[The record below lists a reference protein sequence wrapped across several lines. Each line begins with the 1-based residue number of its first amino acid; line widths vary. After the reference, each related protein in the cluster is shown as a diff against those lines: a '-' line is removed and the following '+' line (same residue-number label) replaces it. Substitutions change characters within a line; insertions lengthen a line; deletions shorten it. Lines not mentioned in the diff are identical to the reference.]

1 MGGGW
6 EIPGYRVIFS
16 PIRDTVSGGG
26 SSEAHF
32 HAVAQ
37 RLGLTQRLG
46 LARRRWTV
54 SGQPAGIRSPC
65 RTPRSGVS
73 AEQTARGILTA
84 IQGGV
89 VMLQATGRLVYLE
102 SGLAVAMKP
111 LAAAKPVSA

>member
-37 RLGLTQRLG
+37 RLGL
-46 LARRRWTV
+46 ARRRWTV

-73 AEQTARGILTA
+73 AEQTARGILAA